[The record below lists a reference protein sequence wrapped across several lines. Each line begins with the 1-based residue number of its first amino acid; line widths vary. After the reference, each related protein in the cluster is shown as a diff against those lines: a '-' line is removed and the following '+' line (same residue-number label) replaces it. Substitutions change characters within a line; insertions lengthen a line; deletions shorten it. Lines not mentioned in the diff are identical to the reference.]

1 MVYCASR
8 HMQRG
13 AGREGV
19 LLRRGVLD
27 ELNTLLDVALEALNA
42 GLEEL
47 LLLVGDA
54 VKDVDGLLGTVGL

>member
-1 MVYCASR
+1 MDR
-8 HMQRG
+8 DER
-13 AGREGV
+13 
-19 LLRRGVLD
+19 LLWWGVLD
-27 ELNTLLDVALEALNA
+27 EVDALLDVALEALNA